1 MQALRRWDTHNLNQ
15 SDDHN
20 LRWWHNFLKYNSDY
34 TKPDAKSVV
43 IHQLMET
50 HPAQLLRDI
59 A

>member
-15 SDDHN
+15 SDGHN
-20 LRWWHNFLKYNSDY
+20 LRWWHNFWRCNSDY

-50 HPAQLLRDI
+50 HPA
-59 A
+59 